1 MLAVADRARLESV
14 AEAVAVLGGATTVW
28 VGAPEPPRAAGARF
42 LDTSPLAA
50 AAEVAAA

>member
-1 MLAVADRARLESV
+1 MRARLESV

-28 VGAPEPPRAAGARF
+28 VGGAGAARVAGARF
-42 LDTSPLAA
+42 LDASPFAA